1 MVVSSG
7 FRLATLKRNT
17 NRHGKY
23 LKNLVPTSPI
33 EKLAKEKGR
42 VSPTTEVS
50 ENGPNGRALR
60 EKLAKLGKTLV

>member
-7 FRLATLKRNT
+7 FRLPTVKRNT
-17 NRHGKY
+17 GEY
-23 LKNLVPTSPI
+23 LKKLVPTSPI

-50 ENGPNGRALR
+50 QNGPNGRALR
-60 EKLAKLGKTLV
+60 EKLAKLGKKLV